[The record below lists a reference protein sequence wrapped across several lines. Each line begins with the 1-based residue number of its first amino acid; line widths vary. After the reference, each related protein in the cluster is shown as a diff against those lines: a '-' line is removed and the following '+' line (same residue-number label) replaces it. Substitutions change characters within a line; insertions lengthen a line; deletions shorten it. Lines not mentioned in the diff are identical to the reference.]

1 LHACHTIDTL
11 GGAMKL
17 SNLTLFSFIL
27 LSFYDVQSDQV
38 IFNDA
43 KSDLELESP
52 YIDVIYNK
60 DKVSEI
66 CPKYSIGCYLSKDGG
81 YILISDEIPSNHH
94 DVVLYG
100 LYSDY
105 LQHNNSGLINDV
117 LTCDLKVNYLNENQK
132 YELARLYSGQCDSLF
147 KNKVIVMN

>member
-1 LHACHTIDTL
+1 
-11 GGAMKL
+11 MKL

-27 LSFYDVQSDQV
+27 LSFYDVQSDEV

-52 YIDVIYNK
+52 YIDVIYDK

-117 LTCDLKVNYLNENQK
+117 LTCDLKVNYLNNNNK
-132 YELARLYSGQCDSLF
+132 RKLARLYAGQCDSLF
-147 KNKVIVMN
+147 RNKVLVMN

>member
-1 LHACHTIDTL
+1 
-11 GGAMKL
+11 MKL

-27 LSFYDVQSDQV
+27 FSFYDVQSDEV

-52 YIDVIYNK
+52 YIDVIYDK

-132 YELARLYSGQCDSLF
+132 HELARLYSGRCDSLF
-147 KNKVIVMN
+147 RNKVIVMN

>member
-1 LHACHTIDTL
+1 
-11 GGAMKL
+11 MKL

-27 LSFYDVQSDQV
+27 LSFYDVQSDEV

-105 LQHNNSGLINDV
+105 LQHNNSGLIDET
-117 LTCDLKVNYLNENQK
+117 LTCDLKVDYLSENK
-132 YELARLYSGQCDSLF
+132 KHELARLYSGHCDSLF
-147 KNKVIVMN
+147 RNKVIVMK

>member
-1 LHACHTIDTL
+1 MTQRK
-11 GGAMKL
+11 GNMKI

-27 LSFYDVQSDQV
+27 LSFYEVQSDEV
-38 IFNDA
+38 IFNDV
-43 KSDLELESP
+43 KSDLELEAP
-52 YIDVIYNK
+52 YIEVIYDK
-60 DKVSEI
+60 DKVSET

-105 LQHNNSGLINDV
+105 LQHNNSGLIDET
-117 LTCDLKVNYLNENQK
+117 LTCDLKVNYLSENK
-132 YELARLYSGQCDSLF
+132 KHELARLYSGHCDSLSR
-147 KNKVIVMN
+147 NKIIVMK

>member
-1 LHACHTIDTL
+1 
-11 GGAMKL
+11 MKL

-27 LSFYDVQSDQV
+27 LSFYDVHSDEV

-52 YIDVIYNK
+52 YIDVIYDK

-105 LQHNNSGLINDV
+105 LQHNNSGLIDET
-117 LTCDLKVNYLNENQK
+117 LTCDLKVDYLSENK
-132 YELARLYSGQCDSLF
+132 KHELARLYSGHCDSLF
-147 KNKVIVMN
+147 RNKVIVMK

>member
-1 LHACHTIDTL
+1 
-11 GGAMKL
+11 MKL
-17 SNLTLFSFIL
+17 LNLTLFSFIL
-27 LSFYDVQSDQV
+27 LSFYHVQSDEV

-52 YIDVIYNK
+52 YIDVIYDK

-117 LTCDLKVNYLNENQK
+117 LTCDLKVNYLNENQTHQR
-132 YELARLYSGQCDSLF
+132 ARLYSGQCDSLF
-147 KNKVIVMN
+147 RNKVIVMN

>member
-1 LHACHTIDTL
+1 
-11 GGAMKL
+11 MKI

-27 LSFYDVQSDQV
+27 LSFYYVQSDEV
-38 IFNDA
+38 IFNDV
-43 KSDLELESP
+43 KSDLELEAP
-52 YIDVIYNK
+52 YIEVIYEK
-60 DKVSEI
+60 DKVLET

-105 LQHNNSGLINDV
+105 LQHNNSGLIDET
-117 LTCDLKVNYLNENQK
+117 LTCNLKVNYLSENK
-132 YELARLYSGQCDSLF
+132 KHELARLYSGHCDSLF
-147 KNKVIVMN
+147 RNKIIVMK

>member
-1 LHACHTIDTL
+1 
-11 GGAMKL
+11 MKL

-27 LSFYDVQSDQV
+27 LSFYDVQSDEV

-52 YIDVIYNK
+52 YIDVIYDK

-117 LTCDLKVNYLNENQK
+117 LTCDLKVNYLSENK
-132 YELARLYSGQCDSLF
+132 KHELARLYSGHCDSLF
-147 KNKVIVMN
+147 RNKVIVMK

>member
-1 LHACHTIDTL
+1 
-11 GGAMKL
+11 MKL
-17 SNLTLFSFIL
+17 LNLTLFSFIL
-27 LSFYDVQSDQV
+27 LSFYDVQSDEV

-52 YIDVIYNK
+52 YIDVIYDK

-132 YELARLYSGQCDSLF
+132 HELARLYSGHCDSLF
-147 KNKVIVMN
+147 RNKVIVMK

>member
-1 LHACHTIDTL
+1 
-11 GGAMKL
+11 MKL

-27 LSFYDVQSDQV
+27 LSFYDVQSDEV

-132 YELARLYSGQCDSLF
+132 HELDRLYSGQCDSLF
-147 KNKVIVMN
+147 RNKVIVMN

>member
-1 LHACHTIDTL
+1 
-11 GGAMKL
+11 MKL
-17 SNLTLFSFIL
+17 SYLTLFSFIL
-27 LSFYDVQSDQV
+27 LSFYDVQSDEV

-52 YIDVIYNK
+52 YIDVIYDK
-60 DKVSEI
+60 DKVSEV

-117 LTCDLKVNYLNENQK
+117 LTCDLKVNYLNEN
-132 YELARLYSGQCDSLF
+132 LSL
-147 KNKVIVMN
+147 IHI

>member
-1 LHACHTIDTL
+1 
-11 GGAMKL
+11 MKL

-27 LSFYDVQSDQV
+27 LSFYDVQSDEV

-52 YIDVIYNK
+52 YIDVIYDK

-132 YELARLYSGQCDSLF
+132 HELARLYSGHCDSLF
-147 KNKVIVMN
+147 RNKVIVMK

>member
-1 LHACHTIDTL
+1 
-11 GGAMKL
+11 MKL
-17 SNLTLFSFIL
+17 SNLTVFSFIL
-27 LSFYDVQSDQV
+27 LSFYDVQSDEV

-52 YIDVIYNK
+52 YIDVIYDK

-132 YELARLYSGQCDSLF
+132 YELASLYSGQCDSLF

>member
-1 LHACHTIDTL
+1 
-11 GGAMKL
+11 MKL

-27 LSFYDVQSDQV
+27 LSFYDVQSDEV

-132 YELARLYSGQCDSLF
+132 HELARLYSGQCDSLF
-147 KNKVIVMN
+147 RNKVIVMN

>member
-1 LHACHTIDTL
+1 
-11 GGAMKL
+11 MKL

-27 LSFYDVQSDQV
+27 LSFYDVQSDEV

-52 YIDVIYNK
+52 YIDVIYDK

-132 YELARLYSGQCDSLF
+132 HELDRLYSGQCDSLF
-147 KNKVIVMN
+147 RNKVIVMN

>member
-1 LHACHTIDTL
+1 
-11 GGAMKL
+11 MKL

-27 LSFYDVQSDQV
+27 LSFYDVQSDEV

-52 YIDVIYNK
+52 YIDVIYDK

-81 YILISDEIPSNHH
+81 YILISNEIPSNHH

-105 LQHNNSGLINDV
+105 LQHNNSGLIDET
-117 LTCDLKVNYLNENQK
+117 LTCDLKVNYLSENEK
-132 YELARLYSGQCDSLF
+132 HELARLYSGHCDSLSR
-147 KNKVIVMN
+147 NKVIVMK

>member
-1 LHACHTIDTL
+1 
-11 GGAMKL
+11 MKL

-27 LSFYDVQSDQV
+27 LSFYDVQSDEV

-52 YIDVIYNK
+52 YIDVIYDK

-105 LQHNNSGLINDV
+105 LQHNNSGLIDET
-117 LTCDLKVNYLNENQK
+117 LTCDLKVDYLSENK
-132 YELARLYSGQCDSLF
+132 KHELARLYSGHCDSLF
-147 KNKVIVMN
+147 RNKVIVMK

>member
-1 LHACHTIDTL
+1 
-11 GGAMKL
+11 MKL

-27 LSFYDVQSDQV
+27 LSFYDVQSDEV

-52 YIDVIYNK
+52 YIDVIYDK

-105 LQHNNSGLINDV
+105 LQHNNSGLIDET
-117 LTCDLKVNYLNENQK
+117 LTCDLKVDYLIENK
-132 YELARLYSGQCDSLF
+132 KHELARLYSGHCDSLF
-147 KNKVIVMN
+147 RNKVIVMK